1 LAEISWSANYFRYFD
16 QVLTTVIGS
25 RKIPGRKIRPVNWYS
40 IFLPHIFLLLAVGFE
55 LPNQYQLI
63 FADELKLVGFQ
74 LNGVKQFDDPAELGE
89 VIEWLAQQNKQINVT
104 GRTGLIARYG
114 AVQNQPLEL

>member
-1 LAEISWSANYFRYFD
+1 MPDCSSVHSGLRLSGWNKMPSCSTVVSWSANYFRYFD

-25 RKIPGRKIRPVNWYS
+25 RKIPGRKIIRPVNWYS

-63 FADELKLVGFQ
+63 FADEL
-74 LNGVKQFDDPAELGE
+74 N
-89 VIEWLAQQNKQINVT
+89 
-104 GRTGLIARYG
+104 
-114 AVQNQPLEL
+114 

>member
-1 LAEISWSANYFRYFD
+1 LEVSSSVSTRAFAKPVEVFADELKPTISWSANYFRYFD

-63 FADELKLVGFQ
+63 FADELRL
-74 LNGVKQFDDPAELGE
+74 
-89 VIEWLAQQNKQINVT
+89 
-104 GRTGLIARYG
+104 
-114 AVQNQPLEL
+114 

>member
-1 LAEISWSANYFRYFD
+1 MVFGKLNVSWSANYFRYFD

-40 IFLPHIFLLLAVGFE
+40 IFLPHIFLLLSVGFE

-63 FADELKLVGFQ
+63 FADELNKAVRRWQ
-74 LNGVKQFDDPAELGE
+74 QKNGWQK
-89 VIEWLAQQNKQINVT
+89 
-104 GRTGLIARYG
+104 
-114 AVQNQPLEL
+114 NQTSQKAW

>member
-1 LAEISWSANYFRYFD
+1 
-16 QVLTTVIGS
+16 VIGS

-63 FADELKLVGFQ
+63 FA
-74 LNGVKQFDDPAELGE
+74 AELMFEGQRFVVVTFDLWKE
-89 VIEWLAQQNKQINVT
+89 RVTRRQQQEN
-104 GRTGLIARYG
+104 
-114 AVQNQPLEL
+114 

>member
-1 LAEISWSANYFRYFD
+1 MNYQLLLSWSANYFRYFD

-40 IFLPHIFLLLAVGFE
+40 IFLPHIFRLLAVGFE

-63 FADELKLVGFQ
+63 FADEL
-74 LNGVKQFDDPAELGE
+74 
-89 VIEWLAQQNKQINVT
+89 
-104 GRTGLIARYG
+104 RR
-114 AVQNQPLEL
+114 

>member
-1 LAEISWSANYFRYFD
+1 MTKPVCGFLPEQWASSPTASAKLRSIAAVLSWSANYFRYFD

-25 RKIPGRKIRPVNWYS
+25 RKIPGRKIRLVNWYS

-63 FADELKLVGFQ
+63 FADELNPRRIRWPQ
-74 LNGVKQFDDPAELGE
+74 S
-89 VIEWLAQQNKQINVT
+89 
-104 GRTGLIARYG
+104 
-114 AVQNQPLEL
+114 